1 MALVDAGLV
10 RLEYFDVGSGDPT
23 VVLVHGA
30 SSSARIWHTVQVLLA
45 QAGMRSL
52 AIGMRGAGGSDRTT
66 RLEDYT
72 PSTYASDLSTA
83 LDALQVRRFVLVGH
97 SLGVAVALE
106 YMKEHAHESE
116 VQALVL
122 VAGGAG
128 SARAAADA
136 NQGKQLEE
144 ALAATASEDEA
155 TRRALWEPNHLGL
168 PEEVRDELW
177 KDIQNN
183 PRERLLGQ
191 RMFAR
196 PDMTQT
202 LATMSVPTLVTAG
215 DADGTVPI
223 EATVQGYLKLPE
235 EHRNLHI
242 FYGISHFPNAQ
253 VPADLMAVMGNFIRN
268 SVPSSTLAT

>member
-30 SSSARIWHTVQVLLA
+30 SSSARIWHTVQILLA

-52 AIGMRGAGGSDRTT
+52 AVGMRGAGGSDRTT

-106 YMKEHAHESE
+106 YMKEHAQESE

-128 SARAAADA
+128 GARAAADA
-136 NQGKQLEE
+136 NQVKQLEE
-144 ALAATASEDEA
+144 ALARQAEFEEWNKDDPVKKWIKELEKKSYSTINILNYFSYI
-155 TRRALWEPNHLGL
+155 LGL
-168 PEEVRDELW
+168 LW
-177 KDIQNN
+177 
-183 PRERLLGQ
+183 
-191 RMFAR
+191 
-196 PDMTQT
+196 
-202 LATMSVPTLVTAG
+202 
-215 DADGTVPI
+215 
-223 EATVQGYLKLPE
+223 
-235 EHRNLHI
+235 
-242 FYGISHFPNAQ
+242 
-253 VPADLMAVMGNFIRN
+253 NFQIHWWN
-268 SVPSSTLAT
+268 

>member
-1 MALVDAGLV
+1 MALVDAGPV
-10 RLEYFDVGSGDPT
+10 RLDYFDVGSGDPT
-23 VVLVHGA
+23 AVLVHGA
-30 SSSARIWHTVQVLLA
+30 SSSARIWHSVQILLE

-52 AIGMRGAGGSDRTT
+52 AIGMCRAGGSDRTT

-106 YMKEHAHESE
+106 YMKDHAQESE

-128 SARAAADA
+128 SARAGADA
-136 NQGKQLEE
+136 NQVKQLEE
-144 ALAATASEDEA
+144 ALAATAPEDEG

-177 KDIQNN
+177 RDILNN

-191 RMFAR
+191 RMFER
-196 PDMTQT
+196 PDMTPT
-202 LATMSVPTLVTAG
+202 LATMSVPTPIMAG
-215 DADGTVPI
+215 AADGTVPI
-223 EATVQGYLKLPE
+223 EATVQGYLKLPDE
-235 EHRNLHI
+235 QRNLHI
-242 FYGISHFPNAQ
+242 FYGLSHFPNAQ
-253 VPADLMAVMGNFIRN
+253 VLAEVTAVMGDFIRY
-268 SVPSSTLAT
+268 SVPLGTLAT